1 MQIKHEIFIVRSVAG
16 EAKVYFR
23 PPMEYEQDFWSNGQ
37 FKEQEILEDV
47 YKRYHGGTF
56 IDVGS
61 AIGNHTLFYAMF
73 CQADHVISIEPMLSS
88 VEHQIENLRLNNI
101 HNVSVLNVAISNFRG
116 TCSMKRYGR
125 TIGQVRTAQGHSTLV
140 MTLDDLLGSFEPI
153 TLIKI
158 DTEGH
163 EKQIL
168 YGGEGMLREY
178 RPVIYLETHTGRA
191 EKNTMLEFLEQF
203 GYVQTASWGRQCRL
217 EAK

>member
-1 MQIKHEIFIVRSVAG
+1 MF
-16 EAKVYFR
+16 FR
-23 PPMEYEQDFWSNGQ
+23 PPMEYLQEFWSKGQ
-37 FKEQEILEDV
+37 FFEQEILEDV
-47 YKRYHGGTF
+47 YQRYHGGTF

-61 AIGNHTLFYAMF
+61 AVGNHTLFYAMF
-73 CQADHVISIEPMLSS
+73 CQPEQVISIEPMLPF
-88 VEHQIENLRLNNI
+88 VEHQIENLRLNDV
-101 HNVSVLNVAISNFRG
+101 HNVSILNVAMSDSRG
-116 TCSMKRYGR
+116 TCSMKKYGR
-125 TIGQVRTAQGHSTLV
+125 TIGQVRAVQGHSTLV
-140 MTLDDLLGSFEPI
+140 MTLDDLLGGFEPI

-168 YGGEGMLREY
+168 YGGEEMLGKY

-191 EKNTMLEFLEQF
+191 QKNIMLEFLSQF